1 MANAKSSSGIK
12 PLIRL
17 LTCGSV
23 DDGKSTLIGRLLVE
37 TDSIPHDTVATA
49 RSVRRGGSTIA
60 AGEIDFSLLTDGLE
74 AEREQG
80 ITIDVA
86 YRSMSLLNGSR
97 LIIADAPGH
106 EQYTRNMA
114 VAASRS
120 DVALVLL
127 DAARGVRSQTLRHL
141 TICALMG
148 VSRVAIVIN
157 KLDIF
162 DFSQAKFDELS
173 AEIAPAIERLEIKS
187 HEIIPVSALA
197 GDNVVYK
204 GNNLDW
210 YKGPTLLEYIQNQ
223 ELAADAMKSP
233 HFGIQYISR
242 VDTFRGL
249 AGTLVN
255 GTFNLGDEVQI
266 LPGKKRAIISK
277 MVTFD
282 GELQSAGHEQT
293 LNIVLE
299 PEVDAAR
306 GDVLH
311 LASNVKP
318 PADRFTANIVWLG
331 ESELIHSRSYL
342 LISGSSSTPAIVTTI
357 RHKVNIESGEHDSA
371 RVLKMNEIGVVEI
384 ATDSPIALSNYADS
398 RETGNFILVDRS
410 TLNTV
415 GAGMVVHALRRS
427 ENVTEQAYEIDG
439 AKRAAQKGQ
448 VGKVLWFTGLSGS
461 GKSTIANQVAKE
473 LYALGRHAYVL
484 DGDNLRLGL
493 NKDLGFTKED
503 RAENVRRVAEVAKLM
518 VDAGL
523 IVIVALVSP
532 FRADRDQGRELF
544 EPGQFIEIWVNTP
557 AELCAQRDPKGLYK
571 KAAAGDLPNMT
582 GIGQEYEAPLKAELV
597 LDGVKDVK
605 ENTEIVL
612 DIAK

>member
-1 MANAKSSSGIK
+1 MATPKVK
-12 PLIRL
+12 PVIRL

-86 YRSMSLLNGSR
+86 YRSMTLLNGSR

-127 DAARGVRSQTLRHL
+127 DAARGVRPQTLRHL

-162 DFSQAKFDELS
+162 DYSKEKFAEIS
-173 AEIAPAIERLEIKS
+173 AQIAPAVARLNLNE
-187 HEIIPVSALA
+187 HAIIPVSALV
-197 GDNVVYK
+197 GDNVVFK
-204 GNNLDW
+204 GENMNW
-210 YKGPTLLEYIQNQ
+210 YTGPTLLEYIQNQ
-223 ELAADAMKSP
+223 DLAEDSMTSP

-242 VDTFRGL
+242 VNTFRGL

-255 GTFNLGDEVQI
+255 GKFNVGDEVVI
-266 LPGKKRAIISK
+266 LPSKKRATISK

-282 GELQSAGHEQT
+282 GELATAGHEQT

-311 LASNVKP
+311 LASNAKQ

-331 ESELIHSRSYL
+331 ESDLIHSRSYI
-342 LISGSSSTPAIVTTI
+342 LISGSTSTPAIVTTI
-357 RHKVNIESGEHDSA
+357 KHKVNIESGEHDSA
-371 RVLKMNEIGVVEI
+371 RTLKMNEIGVIEI
-384 ATDSPIALSNYADS
+384 ATDSPIALSNYSDS
-398 RETGNFILVDRS
+398 RETGNFILVDRA

-415 GAGMVVHALRRS
+415 GAGMIVHALRRS
-427 ENVTEQAYEIDG
+427 ENVTEQAYEID
-439 AKRAAQKGQ
+439 AEKRAAQKGQ

-461 GKSTIANQVAKE
+461 GKSTIANEVAKE
-473 LYALGRHAYVL
+473 LYALGRHVYVL

-503 RAENVRRVAEVAKLM
+503 RAENVRRVSEVAKLM
-518 VDAGL
+518 MDAGL

-532 FRADRDQGRELF
+532 FRVDRDQARELF
-544 EPGQFIEIWVNTP
+544 AKGKFIEVWINTP

-582 GIGQEYEAPLKAELV
+582 GIGQEYEAPLSAEV
-597 LDGVKDVK
+597 ELDGTLELKV
-605 ENTEIVL
+605 NTEIIL
-612 DIAK
+612 EIAK

>member
-1 MANAKSSSGIK
+1 MATPKVK
-12 PLIRL
+12 PVIRL

-86 YRSMSLLNGSR
+86 YRSMTLLNGSR

-127 DAARGVRSQTLRHL
+127 DAARGVRPQTLRHL

-157 KLDIF
+157 KLDMF
-162 DFSQAKFDELS
+162 DYSKEKFAEIS
-173 AEIAPAIERLEIKS
+173 AQIAPAVARLNLNE
-187 HEIIPVSALA
+187 HAIIPVSALV
-197 GDNVVYK
+197 GDNVVFK
-204 GNNLDW
+204 GENMNW
-210 YKGPTLLEYIQNQ
+210 YTGPTLLEYIQNQ
-223 ELAADAMKSP
+223 DLAEDSMTSP

-255 GTFNLGDEVQI
+255 GKFNVGDEVVI
-266 LPGKKRAIISK
+266 LPSKKRATISK

-282 GELQSAGHEQT
+282 GELTTAGHEQT

-311 LASNVKP
+311 LASNAKQS
-318 PADRFTANIVWLG
+318 ADRFTANIVWLG
-331 ESELIHSRSYL
+331 ESDLIHSRSYI
-342 LISGSSSTPAIVTTI
+342 LISGSTSTPAIVTTI
-357 RHKVNIESGEHDSA
+357 KHKVNIESGEHDSA
-371 RVLKMNEIGVVEI
+371 RTLKMNEIGVIEI
-384 ATDSPIALSNYADS
+384 ATDSPIALSNYSDS
-398 RETGNFILVDRS
+398 RETGNFILVDRA

-439 AKRAAQKGQ
+439 EKRAAQKGQ

-461 GKSTIANQVAKE
+461 GKSTIANEVAKE
-473 LYALGRHAYVL
+473 LYALGRHVYVL

-493 NKDLGFTKED
+493 NKDLGFAKED
-503 RAENVRRVAEVAKLM
+503 RAENVRRVSEVAKLM
-518 VDAGL
+518 MDAGL

-532 FRADRDQGRELF
+532 FRVDRDQARELF
-544 EPGQFIEIWVNTP
+544 AKGKFIEVWVNTP

-582 GIGQEYEAPLKAELV
+582 GIGQEYEAPLNAEV
-597 LDGVKDVK
+597 ELDGTLELKV
-605 ENTEIVL
+605 NTDIILE
-612 DIAK
+612 IAK

>member
-1 MANAKSSSGIK
+1 MAGAIV
-12 PLIRL
+12 RL

-37 TDSIPHDTVATA
+37 TDSIPHDTIGAA
-49 RSVRRGGSTIA
+49 RKVRRSGSTIP

-127 DAARGVRSQTLRHL
+127 DAARGVRPQTLRHL

-157 KLDIF
+157 KLDMF
-162 DFSQAKFDELS
+162 DYSKEKFAEIS
-173 AEIAPAIERLEIKS
+173 AQIAPAVARLNIAE
-187 HEIIPVSALA
+187 HAIIPVSALV
-197 GDNVVYK
+197 GDNVVFK
-204 GNNLDW
+204 GKNMDW
-210 YKGPTLLEYIQNQ
+210 YTGPTLLEYIQNQ
-223 ELAADAMKSP
+223 NLAEDSMTSP

-255 GTFNLGDEVQI
+255 GKFNVGDEVVI
-266 LPGKKRAIISK
+266 LPSKKKAKIAK

-282 GELQSAGHEQT
+282 GDLTTAGHEQT

-311 LASNVKP
+311 LATNAKP

-331 ESELIHSRSYL
+331 EAELIHSRSYL
-342 LISGSSSTPAIVTTI
+342 LISGSTSTPAIVTTI
-357 RHKVNIESGEHDSA
+357 KHKINIESGEHDSA
-371 RVLKMNEIGVVEI
+371 RTLKMNEIGVVEI
-384 ATDSPIALSNYADS
+384 ATDSPVALSNYIDS

-415 GAGMVVHALRRS
+415 GAGMIVHALRRS
-427 ENVTEQAYEIDG
+427 ENVTEQAYEIN
-439 AKRAAQKGQ
+439 AEKRAAQKGQ

-461 GKSTIANQVAKE
+461 GKSTIANELAKE
-473 LYALGRHAYVL
+473 LYALGRHVYVL

-493 NKDLGFTKED
+493 NKDLGFAKED
-503 RAENVRRVAEVAKLM
+503 RAENVRRVSEVAKLM
-518 VDAGL
+518 MDAGL

-532 FRADRDQGRELF
+532 FRVDRDQARELF
-544 EPGQFIEIWVNTP
+544 AKGKFIEVWVNTP

-582 GIGQEYEAPLKAELV
+582 GVGQEYEAPLSAEV
-597 LDGVKDVK
+597 ELDGTLDLKT
-605 ENTEIVL
+605 NTDIILE
-612 DIAK
+612 IAK

>member
-1 MANAKSSSGIK
+1 MATPKVK
-12 PLIRL
+12 PVIRL

-86 YRSMSLLNGSR
+86 YRSMTLLNGSR

-127 DAARGVRSQTLRHL
+127 DAARGVRPQTLRHL

-157 KLDIF
+157 KLDMF
-162 DFSQAKFDELS
+162 DYSKEKFAEIS
-173 AEIAPAIERLEIKS
+173 AQIAPAVARLNLNE
-187 HEIIPVSALA
+187 HAIIPVSALV
-197 GDNVVYK
+197 GDNVVFK
-204 GNNLDW
+204 GENMNW
-210 YKGPTLLEYIQNQ
+210 YTGPTLLEYIQNQ
-223 ELAADAMKSP
+223 DLAEDSMTSP

-255 GTFNLGDEVQI
+255 GKFNVGDEVVI
-266 LPGKKRAIISK
+266 LPSKKRATISK

-282 GELQSAGHEQT
+282 GELVTAGHEQT

-311 LASNVKP
+311 LASNAKQ

-331 ESELIHSRSYL
+331 ESDLIHSRSYI
-342 LISGSSSTPAIVTTI
+342 LISGSTSTPAIVTTI
-357 RHKVNIESGEHDSA
+357 KHKVNIESGEHDSA
-371 RVLKMNEIGVVEI
+371 RTLKMNEIGTIEI
-384 ATDSPIALSNYADS
+384 ATDSPIALSNYSDS
-398 RETGNFILVDRS
+398 RETGNFILVDRA

-427 ENVTEQAYEIDG
+427 ENVTEQAYEID
-439 AKRAAQKGQ
+439 AEKRAAQKGQ

-461 GKSTIANQVAKE
+461 GKSTIANEVAKE
-473 LYALGRHAYVL
+473 LYALGRHVYVL

-493 NKDLGFTKED
+493 NKDLGFTRED
-503 RAENVRRVAEVAKLM
+503 RAENVRRVSEVAKLM
-518 VDAGL
+518 MDAGL

-532 FRADRDQGRELF
+532 FRVDRDQARELF
-544 EPGQFIEIWVNTP
+544 AKGKFIEVWVNTP
-557 AELCAQRDPKGLYK
+557 AELCSQRDPKGLYK

-582 GIGQEYEAPLKAELV
+582 GIGQEYEAPLSAEV
-597 LDGVKDVK
+597 ELDGTLELKV
-605 ENTEIVL
+605 NTEIIL
-612 DIAK
+612 EIAK

>member
-1 MANAKSSSGIK
+1 MATPKTK
-12 PLIRL
+12 PVIRL

-37 TDSIPHDTVATA
+37 TNSIPQDTLATA
-49 RSVRRGGSTIA
+49 KTVRRGGSTIPV
-60 AGEIDFSLLTDGLE
+60 GEIDYSLLTDGLE

-114 VAASRS
+114 VAASRA
-120 DVALVLL
+120 DVALVLV

-157 KLDIF
+157 KLDMF
-162 DFSQAKFDELS
+162 DYSQEKFAEIS
-173 AEIAPAIERLEIKS
+173 AQIAPAVARLKIGE
-187 HEIIPVSALA
+187 HAIIPVSALA
-197 GDNVVYK
+197 GDNVVFK
-204 GNNLDW
+204 SKKMNW
-210 YKGPTLLEYIQNQ
+210 YTGPTLLEYIQNQ
-223 ELAADAMKSP
+223 NLVEDSMNSP

-242 VDTFRGL
+242 VETFRGL

-255 GTFNLGDEVQI
+255 GKFHVGDEVVI
-266 LPGKKRAIISK
+266 LPSKKKATIAR

-282 GELQSAGHEQT
+282 GDLKVAGHDQT

-311 LASNVKP
+311 LASNAKQ

-331 ESELIHSRSYL
+331 ESELIHSRSYI
-342 LISGSSSTPAIVTTI
+342 LISGSTSTPAIVTTI
-357 RHKVNIESGEHDSA
+357 KHKVNIESGEHDSA
-371 RVLKMNEIGVVEI
+371 RTLKMNEIGVIEI
-384 ATDSPIALSNYADS
+384 ATDSPIALSNYSDS
-398 RETGNFILVDRS
+398 RETGNFILVDRA

-427 ENVTEQAYEIDG
+427 ENVTEQAYEID
-439 AKRAAQKGQ
+439 AEKRAAQKGQ

-461 GKSTIANQVAKE
+461 GKSTIANEVAKE
-473 LYALGRHAYVL
+473 LYALGRHVYVL

-503 RAENVRRVAEVAKLM
+503 RAENVRRVSEVAKLM
-518 VDAGL
+518 MDAGL

-532 FRADRDQGRELF
+532 FRVDRDQARELF
-544 EPGQFIEIWVNTP
+544 AKGKFIEVWVNTP

-582 GIGQEYEAPLKAELV
+582 GVGQEYEAPLNAEVELNGT
-597 LDGVKDVK
+597 LDLKT
-605 ENTEIVL
+605 NTEIIL
-612 DIAK
+612 EIAK

>member
-1 MANAKSSSGIK
+1 MATPKVK
-12 PLIRL
+12 PVIRL

-86 YRSMSLLNGSR
+86 YRSMTLLNGSR

-127 DAARGVRSQTLRHL
+127 DAARGVRPQTLRHL

-157 KLDIF
+157 KLDMF
-162 DFSQAKFDELS
+162 DYSKEKFAEIS
-173 AEIAPAIERLEIKS
+173 AQIAPAVARLNLNE
-187 HEIIPVSALA
+187 HAIIPVSALV
-197 GDNVVYK
+197 GDNVVFK
-204 GNNLDW
+204 GENMNW
-210 YKGPTLLEYIQNQ
+210 YTGPTLLEYIQNQ
-223 ELAADAMKSP
+223 DLAEDSMTSP

-255 GTFNLGDEVQI
+255 GKFNVGDEVVI
-266 LPGKKRAIISK
+266 LPSKKRATISK

-282 GELQSAGHEQT
+282 GELVTAGHEQT

-311 LASNVKP
+311 LASNAKQ

-331 ESELIHSRSYL
+331 ESDLIHSRSYI
-342 LISGSSSTPAIVTTI
+342 LISGSTSTPAIVTTI
-357 RHKVNIESGEHDSA
+357 KHKVNIESGEHDSA
-371 RVLKMNEIGVVEI
+371 RTLKMNEIGTIEI
-384 ATDSPIALSNYADS
+384 ATDSPIALSNYSDS
-398 RETGNFILVDRS
+398 RETGNFILVDRA

-427 ENVTEQAYEIDG
+427 ENVTEQAYEID
-439 AKRAAQKGQ
+439 AEKRASQKGQ

-461 GKSTIANQVAKE
+461 GKSTIANEVAKE
-473 LYALGRHAYVL
+473 LYALGRHVYVL

-493 NKDLGFTKED
+493 NKDLGFAKED
-503 RAENVRRVAEVAKLM
+503 RAENVRRVSEVAKLM
-518 VDAGL
+518 MDAGL

-532 FRADRDQGRELF
+532 FRVDRDQARELF
-544 EPGQFIEIWVNTP
+544 AKGKFIEVWVNTP

-582 GIGQEYEAPLKAELV
+582 GIGQEYEAPLSAEV
-597 LDGVKDVK
+597 KLDGTLELKV
-605 ENTEIVL
+605 NTEIIL
-612 DIAK
+612 EIAK

>member
-1 MANAKSSSGIK
+1 MATPKTK
-12 PLIRL
+12 PVIRL

-37 TDSIPHDTVATA
+37 TNSIPQDTLATA
-49 RSVRRGGSTIA
+49 KTVRRGGSTIPV
-60 AGEIDFSLLTDGLE
+60 GEIDYSLLTDGLE

-114 VAASRS
+114 VAASRA
-120 DVALVLL
+120 DVALVLV

-157 KLDIF
+157 KLDMF
-162 DFSQAKFDELS
+162 DYSKEKFAEIS
-173 AEIAPAIERLEIKS
+173 AQIAPAVARLKIVE
-187 HEIIPVSALA
+187 HAIIPLSALA
-197 GDNVVYK
+197 GDNVVFK
-204 GNNLDW
+204 SKNMDW
-210 YKGPTLLEYIQNQ
+210 YTGPTLLEYIQNQ
-223 ELAADAMKSP
+223 NLVEDSMTSP

-255 GTFNLGDEVQI
+255 GKFNVGDEVVI
-266 LPGKKRAIISK
+266 LPSKKKAKIAR

-282 GELQSAGHEQT
+282 GDLTVAGHDQT

-311 LASNVKP
+311 LASNAKQ

-331 ESELIHSRSYL
+331 ESDLIHSRSYI
-342 LISGSSSTPAIVTTI
+342 LISGSTSTPAIVTTI
-357 RHKVNIESGEHDSA
+357 KHKVNIESGEHDSA
-371 RVLKMNEIGVVEI
+371 RTLKMNEIGVIEI
-384 ATDSPIALSNYADS
+384 ATDSPIALSNYSDS
-398 RETGNFILVDRS
+398 RETGNFILVDRA

-427 ENVTEQAYEIDG
+427 ENVTEQAYEID
-439 AKRAAQKGQ
+439 AEKRAAQKGQ

-461 GKSTIANQVAKE
+461 GKSTIANEVAKE
-473 LYALGRHAYVL
+473 LYALGRHVYVL

-493 NKDLGFTKED
+493 NKDLGFAKED
-503 RAENVRRVAEVAKLM
+503 RAENVRRVSEVAKLM
-518 VDAGL
+518 MDAGL

-532 FRADRDQGRELF
+532 FRVDRDQARELF
-544 EPGQFIEIWVNTP
+544 AKGKFIEVWVNTP
-557 AELCAQRDPKGLYK
+557 TELCAQRDPKGLYK

-582 GIGQEYEAPLKAELV
+582 GIGQEYEAPLRAEV
-597 LDGVKDVK
+597 ELDGTLDLKT
-605 ENTEIVL
+605 NTDIILE
-612 DIAK
+612 IAK

>member
-1 MANAKSSSGIK
+1 MATPNVK
-12 PLIRL
+12 PVIRL

-86 YRSMSLLNGSR
+86 YRSMTLLNGSR

-127 DAARGVRSQTLRHL
+127 DAARGVRPQTLRHL

-157 KLDIF
+157 KLDVF
-162 DFSQAKFDELS
+162 DYSKEKFAEIS
-173 AEIAPAIERLEIKS
+173 AQIAPAVARLNLNE
-187 HEIIPVSALA
+187 HAIIPVSALV
-197 GDNVVYK
+197 GDNVVFK
-204 GNNLDW
+204 GENMNW
-210 YKGPTLLEYIQNQ
+210 YTGPTLLEYIQNQ
-223 ELAADAMKSP
+223 DLAEDSMTSP

-255 GTFNLGDEVQI
+255 GKFSVGDEVVI
-266 LPGKKRAIISK
+266 LPSKKRATISK

-282 GELQSAGHEQT
+282 GELATAGHEQT

-311 LASNVKP
+311 LASNAKQ

-331 ESELIHSRSYL
+331 ESELIHSRSYI

-371 RVLKMNEIGVVEI
+371 RTLKMNEIGVVEI
-384 ATDSPIALSNYADS
+384 ATDSPIALSNYSDS
-398 RETGNFILVDRS
+398 RETGNFILVDRA

-427 ENVTEQAYEIDG
+427 ENVTEQAYEID
-439 AKRAAQKGQ
+439 AEKRAAQKGQ
-448 VGKVLWFTGLSGS
+448 IGKVLWFTGLSGS
-461 GKSTIANQVAKE
+461 GKSTIANEVAKE
-473 LYALGRHAYVL
+473 LYALGRHVYVL

-503 RAENVRRVAEVAKLM
+503 RAENVRRVSEVAKLM
-518 VDAGL
+518 MDAGL

-532 FRADRDQGRELF
+532 FRVDRDQARELF
-544 EPGQFIEIWVNTP
+544 AKGKFIEVWVNTP

-571 KAAAGDLPNMT
+571 KAAAGNLPNMT
-582 GIGQEYEAPLKAELV
+582 GIGQEYEAPLSPEV
-597 LDGVKDVK
+597 ELDGTLDLKT
-605 ENTEIVL
+605 NTDIILE
-612 DIAK
+612 IAK

>member
-1 MANAKSSSGIK
+1 MAATKVK
-12 PLIRL
+12 PVIRL

-157 KLDIF
+157 KLDVF
-162 DFSQAKFDELS
+162 DYSESKFAQISSDITTAVARLGIKEQA
-173 AEIAPAIERLEIKS
+173 
-187 HEIIPVSALA
+187 IIPVSALV
-197 GDNVVYK
+197 GDNVVFK
-204 GNNLDW
+204 GDNLGW
-210 YKGPTLLEYIQNQ
+210 YNGPTLLEYIQSQ
-223 ELAADAMKSP
+223 ELKVDAMTSP

-242 VDTFRGL
+242 VDNFRGL

-255 GTFNLGDEVQI
+255 GKFEIGDEVVI
-266 LPGKKRAIISK
+266 LPSKKRATIAK

-282 GELQSAGHEQT
+282 GDLQVAGHEQT

-299 PEVDAAR
+299 PEVDATR

-311 LASNVKP
+311 LASNAKP
-318 PADRFTANIVWLG
+318 SADRFTANIVWLS

-342 LISGSSSTPAIVTTI
+342 LISGSTSTPAIVTTI
-357 RHKVNIESGEHDSA
+357 KHKIDSESGDFESA
-371 RVLKMNEIGVVEI
+371 RTLKMNEIGVIEI
-384 ATDSPIALSNYADS
+384 ATDSPIALSNYAES

-415 GAGMVVHALRRS
+415 GAGMIIHALRRS
-427 ENVTEQAYEIDG
+427 ENITEQAYEIDG
-439 AKRAAQKGQ
+439 EKRSAQKGQ
-448 VGKVLWFTGLSGS
+448 AGKVLWFTGLSGS
-461 GKSTIANQVAKE
+461 GKSTIANEVAKE

-493 NKDLGFTKED
+493 NKDLGFAKED
-503 RAENVRRVAEVAKLM
+503 RAENVRRVSEVAKLM
-518 VDAGL
+518 MDAGL

-532 FRADRDQGRELF
+532 FRVDRDQARELF
-544 EPGQFIEIWVNTP
+544 EPGKFLEVWINTP
-557 AELCAQRDPKGLYK
+557 PELCRQRDPKGLYK
-571 KAAAGDLPNMT
+571 KAAAGELPNMT
-582 GIGQEYEAPLKAELV
+582 GVGQVYEAPLSAELV
-597 LDGVKDVK
+597 LDGTLELKT
-605 ENTEIVL
+605 NTEIVL
-612 DIAK
+612 EIAK

>member
-1 MANAKSSSGIK
+1 MATPKVK
-12 PLIRL
+12 PVIRL

-86 YRSMSLLNGSR
+86 YRSMTLLNGSR

-127 DAARGVRSQTLRHL
+127 DAARGVRPQTLRHL

-157 KLDIF
+157 KLDMF
-162 DFSQAKFDELS
+162 DYSKEKFAEIS
-173 AEIAPAIERLEIKS
+173 AQIAPAVARLNLNE
-187 HEIIPVSALA
+187 HAIIPVSALV
-197 GDNVVYK
+197 GDNVVFK
-204 GNNLDW
+204 GENMNW
-210 YKGPTLLEYIQNQ
+210 YTGPTLLEYIQNQ
-223 ELAADAMKSP
+223 DLAEDSMTSP

-255 GTFNLGDEVQI
+255 GKFNLGDEVVI
-266 LPGKKRAIISK
+266 LPSKKRATISK

-282 GELQSAGHEQT
+282 GELATAGHEQT

-311 LASNVKP
+311 LASNAKQ

-331 ESELIHSRSYL
+331 ESDLIHSRSYI
-342 LISGSSSTPAIVTTI
+342 LISGSTSTPAIVTTI
-357 RHKVNIESGEHDSA
+357 KHKVNIESGEHDSA
-371 RVLKMNEIGVVEI
+371 RTLKMNEIGVIEI
-384 ATDSPIALSNYADS
+384 ATDSPIALSNYSDS
-398 RETGNFILVDRS
+398 RETGNFILVDRA

-439 AKRAAQKGQ
+439 EKRAAQKGQ

-461 GKSTIANQVAKE
+461 GKSTIANEVAKE
-473 LYALGRHAYVL
+473 LYALGRHVYVL

-493 NKDLGFTKED
+493 NKDLGFAKED
-503 RAENVRRVAEVAKLM
+503 RAENVRRVSEVAKLM
-518 VDAGL
+518 MDAGL

-532 FRADRDQGRELF
+532 FRVDRDQARELF
-544 EPGQFIEIWVNTP
+544 AKGKFIEVWVNTP

-582 GIGQEYEAPLKAELV
+582 GIGQEYEAPLNAEV
-597 LDGVKDVK
+597 ELDGTLELKV
-605 ENTEIVL
+605 NTDIILE
-612 DIAK
+612 IAK

>member
-1 MANAKSSSGIK
+1 MATPKVK
-12 PLIRL
+12 PVIRL

-86 YRSMSLLNGSR
+86 YRSMTLLNGSR

-127 DAARGVRSQTLRHL
+127 DAARGVRPQTLRHL

-157 KLDIF
+157 KLDMF
-162 DFSQAKFDELS
+162 DYSKEKFAEIS
-173 AEIAPAIERLEIKS
+173 AQIAPAVARLNLNE
-187 HEIIPVSALA
+187 HAIIPVSALV
-197 GDNVVYK
+197 GDNVVFK
-204 GNNLDW
+204 GENMNW
-210 YKGPTLLEYIQNQ
+210 YTGPTLLEYIQNQ
-223 ELAADAMKSP
+223 DLAEDSMTSP

-242 VDTFRGL
+242 VDNFRGL

-255 GTFNLGDEVQI
+255 GKFNLGDEVVI
-266 LPGKKRAIISK
+266 LPSKKRATISK

-282 GELQSAGHEQT
+282 GELATAGHEQT

-311 LASNVKP
+311 LASNAKQ
-318 PADRFTANIVWLG
+318 PANRFTANIVWLG
-331 ESELIHSRSYL
+331 ESDLIHSRSYI
-342 LISGSSSTPAIVTTI
+342 LISGSTSTPAIVTTI
-357 RHKVNIESGEHDSA
+357 KHKVNIESGEHDSA
-371 RVLKMNEIGVVEI
+371 RTLKMNEIGVIEI
-384 ATDSPIALSNYADS
+384 ATDSPIALSNYSDS
-398 RETGNFILVDRS
+398 RETGNFILVDRA

-427 ENVTEQAYEIDG
+427 ENVTEQAYEID
-439 AKRAAQKGQ
+439 AEKRAAQKGQ

-461 GKSTIANQVAKE
+461 GKSTIANEVAKE
-473 LYALGRHAYVL
+473 LYALGRHVYVL

-493 NKDLGFTKED
+493 NKDLGFAKED
-503 RAENVRRVAEVAKLM
+503 RAENVRRVSEVAKLM
-518 VDAGL
+518 MDAGL

-532 FRADRDQGRELF
+532 FRVDRDQARELF
-544 EPGQFIEIWVNTP
+544 AKGKFIEVWVNTP

-582 GIGQEYEAPLKAELV
+582 GVGQEYEAPINAEV
-597 LDGVKDVK
+597 ELDGTLDLKT
-605 ENTEIVL
+605 NTDRILE
-612 DIAK
+612 IAK

>member
-1 MANAKSSSGIK
+1 MATPKTK

-37 TDSIPHDTVATA
+37 TNSIPQDTLATA
-49 RSVRRGGSTIA
+49 KTVRRGGSTIPV
-60 AGEIDFSLLTDGLE
+60 GEIDYSLLTDGLE

-114 VAASRS
+114 VAASRA
-120 DVALVLL
+120 DVALVLV

-157 KLDIF
+157 KLDMF
-162 DFSQAKFDELS
+162 EYSKAKFDEIS
-173 AEIAPAIERLEIKS
+173 AQVAPAIARLNIGE
-187 HEIIPVSALA
+187 HAIIPVSALA
-197 GDNVVYK
+197 GDNVVFK
-204 GNNLDW
+204 SKNMDW
-210 YKGPTLLEYIQNQ
+210 YSGPTLLEYIQNQ
-223 ELAADAMKSP
+223 NLVEDSMTSP

-255 GTFNLGDEVQI
+255 GKFNVGDEVVI
-266 LPGKKRAIISK
+266 LPSKKKATIARMA
-277 MVTFD
+277 TFD
-282 GELQSAGHEQT
+282 GDLTVAGHDQT

-311 LASNVKP
+311 LASNAKP

-331 ESELIHSRSYL
+331 EAELIHSRSYI
-342 LISGSSSTPAIVTTI
+342 LISGSTSTPAIVMSI
-357 RHKVNIESGEHDSA
+357 KHKVNIESGEHDSA
-371 RVLKMNEIGVVEI
+371 RTLKMNEIGVIEV
-384 ATDSPIALSNYADS
+384 ATDSPIALSNYSDS
-398 RETGNFILVDRS
+398 RETGNFILVDRA

-427 ENVTEQAYEIDG
+427 ENVTEQAYEIN
-439 AKRAAQKGQ
+439 AEKRAAQKGQ

-461 GKSTIANQVAKE
+461 GKSTIANELAKE
-473 LYALGRHAYVL
+473 LYALGRHVYIL

-493 NKDLGFTKED
+493 NKDLGFAKED
-503 RAENVRRVAEVAKLM
+503 RAENVRRVSEVAKLM
-518 VDAGL
+518 MDAGL

-532 FRADRDQGRELF
+532 FRVDRDQARDLF
-544 EPGQFIEIWVNTP
+544 EAGKFIEIWVDTP
-557 AELCAQRDPKGLYK
+557 AELCAKRDPKGLYK

-582 GIGQEYEAPLKAELV
+582 GIGQEYEPPLNAELV
-597 LDGVKDVK
+597 LDGTLDLKA
-605 ENTEIVL
+605 NTEIVL
-612 DIAK
+612 EIAK

>member
-1 MANAKSSSGIK
+1 MATPKVK
-12 PLIRL
+12 PVIRL

-86 YRSMSLLNGSR
+86 YRSMTLLNGSR

-127 DAARGVRSQTLRHL
+127 DAARGVRPQTLRHL

-157 KLDIF
+157 KLDMF
-162 DFSQAKFDELS
+162 DYSKEKFAEIS
-173 AEIAPAIERLEIKS
+173 AQIAPAVARLNLNE
-187 HEIIPVSALA
+187 HAIIPVSALV
-197 GDNVVYK
+197 GDNVVFK
-204 GNNLDW
+204 GENMNW
-210 YKGPTLLEYIQNQ
+210 YTGPTLLEYIQNQ
-223 ELAADAMKSP
+223 DLAEDSMTSP

-255 GTFNLGDEVQI
+255 GKFNVGDEVVI
-266 LPGKKRAIISK
+266 LPSKKRATISK

-282 GELQSAGHEQT
+282 GELVTAGHEQT

-311 LASNVKP
+311 LASNAKQ

-331 ESELIHSRSYL
+331 ESDLIHSRSYI
-342 LISGSSSTPAIVTTI
+342 LISGSTSTPAIVTTI
-357 RHKVNIESGEHDSA
+357 KHKVNIESGEHDSA
-371 RVLKMNEIGVVEI
+371 RTLKMNEIGTIEI
-384 ATDSPIALSNYADS
+384 ATDSPIALSNYSDS
-398 RETGNFILVDRS
+398 RETGNFILVDRA

-427 ENVTEQAYEIDG
+427 ENVTEQAYEID
-439 AKRAAQKGQ
+439 AEKRASQKGQ

-461 GKSTIANQVAKE
+461 GKSTIANEVAKE
-473 LYALGRHAYVL
+473 LYALGRHVYVL

-493 NKDLGFTKED
+493 NKDLGFAKED
-503 RAENVRRVAEVAKLM
+503 RAENVRRVSEVAKLM
-518 VDAGL
+518 MDAGL

-532 FRADRDQGRELF
+532 FLVDRDQARELF
-544 EPGQFIEIWVNTP
+544 AKGKFIEVWVNTP

-582 GIGQEYEAPLKAELV
+582 GIGQEYEAPLSAEV
-597 LDGVKDVK
+597 KLDGTLELKV
-605 ENTEIVL
+605 NTEIIL
-612 DIAK
+612 EIAK

>member
-1 MANAKSSSGIK
+1 MATPKTK
-12 PLIRL
+12 PVIRL

-37 TDSIPHDTVATA
+37 TNSIPQDTLATA
-49 RSVRRGGSTIA
+49 KTVRRGGSTIPV
-60 AGEIDFSLLTDGLE
+60 GEIDYSLLTDGLE

-114 VAASRS
+114 VAASRA
-120 DVALVLL
+120 DVALVLV

-157 KLDIF
+157 KLDMF
-162 DFSQAKFDELS
+162 DYSKEKF
-173 AEIAPAIERLEIKS
+173 AEISEQIAPAVARLKISE
-187 HEIIPVSALA
+187 HAIIPLSALA
-197 GDNVVYK
+197 GDNVVFK
-204 GNNLDW
+204 SKNMDW
-210 YKGPTLLEYIQNQ
+210 YTGPTLLEYIQNQ
-223 ELAADAMKSP
+223 NLVEDSMASP

-255 GTFNLGDEVQI
+255 GKFNVGDEVVI
-266 LPGKKRAIISK
+266 LPSKRRAKIAR
-277 MVTFD
+277 MATFD
-282 GELQSAGHEQT
+282 GDLTVARHDQT

-311 LASNVKP
+311 LASNVKQ

-331 ESELIHSRSYL
+331 ESDLIHSRSYI
-342 LISGSSSTPAIVTTI
+342 LISGSTSTPAIVTTI
-357 RHKVNIESGEHDSA
+357 KHKVNIESGEHDSA
-371 RVLKMNEIGVVEI
+371 RTLKMNEIGVIEI
-384 ATDSPIALSNYADS
+384 ATDSPIALSNYSDS
-398 RETGNFILVDRS
+398 RETGNFILVDRA

-427 ENVTEQAYEIDG
+427 ENVTEQAYEID
-439 AKRAAQKGQ
+439 AEKRAAQKGQ

-461 GKSTIANQVAKE
+461 GKSTIANEVAKE
-473 LYALGRHAYVL
+473 LYALGRHVYVL

-493 NKDLGFTKED
+493 NKDLGFTRED
-503 RAENVRRVAEVAKLM
+503 RAENVRRVSEVAKLM
-518 VDAGL
+518 MDAGL

-532 FRADRDQGRELF
+532 FRVDRDQARELF
-544 EPGQFIEIWVNTP
+544 AKGKFIEVWVNTP
-557 AELCAQRDPKGLYK
+557 AELCSQRDPKGLYK

-582 GIGQEYEAPLKAELV
+582 GIGQEYEAPLSAEV
-597 LDGVKDVK
+597 ELDGTLELKV
-605 ENTEIVL
+605 NTEIIL
-612 DIAK
+612 EIAK